1 MMPRVVFDTNV
12 YISALLTKGGK
23 AEEAYFLAIKGKIN
37 LYTSVAIL
45 TELAIK
51 LRTKFLWNDDAIKN
65 AVKHIGRGAKVVKP
79 VVKFNILAD
88 DPDNRILECA
98 GQVRADYIV
107 TGDKHILGL
116 KRFENARISTIA
128 EFLSYTK

>member
-1 MMPRVVFDTNV
+1 MPKVVFDTNV

-37 LYTSVAIL
+37 LYTSVPIL

-51 LRTKFLWNDDAIKN
+51 LRTKFLWDDDAIKN
-65 AVKHIGRGAKVVKP
+65 AVKHISRVAKAVKP
-79 VVKFNILAD
+79 AVKLNILAD
-88 DPDNRILECA
+88 EPDNRILECA
-98 GQVRADYIV
+98 SHVKADYIV

-116 KRFENARISTIA
+116 KKFENAKIVAIA
-128 EFLSYTK
+128 EFLSYAR